1 MNSEY
6 ILHLNNFK
14 QHLEQLENCKQ
25 KVTDKTAKVNNL
37 LGLYA
42 EKLNKASD
50 EINKVINNL
59 RQNVDNVNLDQID
72 EISIKITTLREEHN
86 FFGTSINI
94 LNSDSSEVKKEI
106 TTELN
111 KLNLLAEAS
120 SKLKV
125 FIDDRLLKVKAKFS
139 RENHTELNRVYNSS
153 VAISTWVN
161 DVVGRLSAKIS
172 FAIASEM
179 EASTKLQTLE
189 SVVSGLKKKLSI

>member
-1 MNSEY
+1 M
-6 ILHLNNFK
+6 
-14 QHLEQLENCKQ
+14 
-25 KVTDKTAKVNNL
+25 
-37 LGLYA
+37 
-42 EKLNKASD
+42 
-50 EINKVINNL
+50 
-59 RQNVDNVNLDQID
+59 
-72 EISIKITTLREEHN
+72 REEHN

-125 FIDDRLLKVKAKFS
+125 FIDDRFLKVKAKFP
-139 RENHTELNRVYNSS
+139 RENHTELDRVYNSS

-161 DVVGRLSAKIS
+161 DVVGRLSAKVS